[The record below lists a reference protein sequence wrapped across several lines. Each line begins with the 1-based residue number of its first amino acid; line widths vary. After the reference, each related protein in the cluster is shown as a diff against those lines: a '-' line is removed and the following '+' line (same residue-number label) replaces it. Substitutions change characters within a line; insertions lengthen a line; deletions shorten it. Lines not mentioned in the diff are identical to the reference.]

1 MTPKELR
8 IIFFGTPEIAAYQ
21 LEYLISEGYNVVC
34 VVTQPDKPSGRG
46 QKIIHSAVKQCAL
59 EHLLPLLQPERL
71 RDEAFVAQIRDLKPD
86 VQIVMAY
93 RMIPQCVFSIPSYGT
108 FNIHTSLLPSYRGA
122 APINRAIMNGE
133 TQSGITTFLLDEAM
147 DTGGIIH
154 SETIPISD
162 TMTAG
167 ELHDRMMQLTPS
179 LIERTLSTLLLPESE
194 RRITP
199 QPRQGNFPSAPKIHK
214 ADMQIDWTKSG
225 KEIVNLIRGL
235 SPYPAAFAAFSEQN
249 TDKIHRMK
257 IFEARFLEQKTDIS
271 DCGKVF
277 FEKNKQMFVLCR
289 DGAIEVLDVQL
300 SGKKRMK
307 TDALLRG
314 LRIENPLSAIAE
326 E

>member
-21 LEYLISEGYNVVC
+21 LEYLIREGYNVVG

-46 QKIIHSAVKQCAL
+46 QKIIHSAVKACAL
-59 EHLLPLLQPERL
+59 SHSLPLLQPEKL
-71 RDEAFVAQIRDLKPD
+71 GDEAFVERIRDLKPD

-93 RMIPQCVFSIPSYGT
+93 RMIPECVFSIPRYGT

-133 TQSGITTFLLDEAM
+133 TQSGITTFLLDATM

-154 SETIPISD
+154 SGQIPISD

-179 LIERTLSTLLLPESE
+179 LIERTLSTLLLPESQ
-194 RRITP
+194 RLITL
-199 QPRQGNFPSAPKIHK
+199 QPKEGNFPTAPKIHK

-225 KEIVNLIRGL
+225 REIVNLIRGL
-235 SPYPAAFAAFSEQN
+235 SPYPAAFAAFSEQS
-249 TDKIHRMK
+249 TDKIYRMK
-257 IFEARFLEQKTDIS
+257 IFGARFLEQKNANS

-277 FEKNKQMFVLCR
+277 FEKGRQMFVCCQ
-289 DGAIEVLDVQL
+289 DGLIEVLDLQL

-314 LRIENPLSAIAE
+314 LRIENDLLAKWE